1 MVLSD
6 ATRFARFRLNIYL
19 YLLSMKTH
27 SCSKQQLERYIIALF
42 VAVCG
47 LFTLAGCATMES
59 ASQESLLQKAGFQ
72 SRTPTTAKQKAAYA
86 KLPAYR
92 LHRGKLK
99 GRTLYA
105 YKDEKAGVV
114 YIGNEAQYQQ
124 YKQAAAK
131 AKLKEE
137 QITPAQA
144 AIEEQDMHTYSQ
156 WYEGRIP

>member
-1 MVLSD
+1 
-6 ATRFARFRLNIYL
+6 
-19 YLLSMKTH
+19 MKSH
-27 SCSKQQLERYIIALF
+27 SCSKQKAEKTLIALLA
-42 VAVCG
+42 AVCA
-47 LFTLAGCATMES
+47 LFTLAGCASMES
-59 ASQESLLQKAGFQ
+59 ASKESLLQKAGFQ

-86 KLPAYR
+86 KLPAYQ
-92 LHRGKLK
+92 LHRGTLK

-114 YIGNEAQYQQ
+114 YLGNEAQYAQYQQ
-124 YKQAAAK
+124 LARK
-131 AKLKEE
+131 ARLKEE